1 MKKIQ
6 ITIAPLPLL
15 GAILS
20 VLVAALTVGGQLQS
34 WVHFAG
40 VANEIAFFLLACCM
54 SVCCLALAVEVKPVY
69 SVVKNN

>member
-15 GAILS
+15 GAVLS
-20 VLVAALTVGGQLQS
+20 VLVAMLTVGGQLQS

-40 VANEIAFFLLACCM
+40 VANEIAFFLLTCFLACC
-54 SVCCLALAVEVKPVY
+54 CLVLAIEVKPCT
-69 SVVKNN
+69 